1 MSFFNTLFGGKG
13 GKERTMKATKRRRSG
28 TSRTKE
34 NKKRKEEALERAR
47 KKRAQG
53 RSGPLPGSAANP
65 RKKTQAE
72 KDARLSTNR
81 QRASGARPT
90 PAKPKPTPAK
100 PKPTPAKPK
109 PTPAK
114 PKPTPAKKASPKK
127 TTRFGA
133 GSSKTVTHNGKE
145 MANVTKEQLEKTGLT
160 LRQYMNQWN
169 KTGKRP
175 R

>member
-100 PKPTPAKPK
+100 
-109 PTPAK
+109 
-114 PKPTPAKKASPKK
+114 KASPKK